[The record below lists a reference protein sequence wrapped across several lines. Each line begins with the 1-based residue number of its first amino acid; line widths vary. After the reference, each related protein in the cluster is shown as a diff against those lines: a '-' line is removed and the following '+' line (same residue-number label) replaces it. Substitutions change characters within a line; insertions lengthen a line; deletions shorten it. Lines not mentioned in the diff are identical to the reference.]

1 MFEEENGY
9 EVVHK
14 MTESSEDLA
23 SLPTAS
29 GDTNQEVIESSSP
42 VQASLFGESEDILS
56 RDPSRKG
63 WSIIFQLDFEIRRLT
78 VWYIDL
84 SCQVNINRVHKQ
96 RCKE

>member
-29 GDTNQEVIESSSP
+29 GEGDRNKIERIRSNGIRSNEIDM
-42 VQASLFGESEDILS
+42 L
-56 RDPSRKG
+56 K
-63 WSIIFQLDFEIRRLT
+63 IFT
-78 VWYIDL
+78 
-84 SCQVNINRVHKQ
+84 
-96 RCKE
+96 